1 MKNYFALLL
10 IPAAFVYS
18 CKKTSDVPVAP
29 ASIVGAWYV
38 TADTIKEYDSSGL
51 ISATANIYYNKGES
65 FQFNANGS
73 GFSVVDTI
81 PGRLTFTYTVAGSNA
96 VLNYPA
102 QNYNNMSPGS
112 TIDSARIG
120 LLTQT
125 RLELIYKGYYFGT
138 AGSTYYNETDVYLI
152 KPELLE

>member
-1 MKNYFALLL
+1 MKNYLALLF

-18 CKKTSDVPVAP
+18 CKKTNSVVADAP
-29 ASIVGAWYV
+29 ASIVGTWYV
-38 TADTIKEYDSSGL
+38 TNDSLKEYDSSGL
-51 ISATANIYYNKGES
+51 ISATNNTYNKGQS

-73 GFSVVDTI
+73 GFSVIDTI

-102 QNYNNMSPGS
+102 QNYNNMSPGA

-125 RLELIYKGYYFGT
+125 RLELIYKGYFFGT
-138 AGSTYYNETDVYLI
+138 AGSSYYYETEVYLI
-152 KPELLE
+152 KPILLE

>member
-1 MKNYFALLL
+1 MKNYLALLL

-18 CKKTSDVPVAP
+18 CKKTNDVPVAP
-29 ASIVGAWYV
+29 ASIVGNWYV
-38 TADTIKEYDSSGL
+38 MGDTIKEYDSSGL

-73 GFSVVDTI
+73 GFSVIDTI

-102 QNYNNMSPGS
+102 QNYNNTNSVAA
-112 TIDSARIG
+112 IDTARIAR
-120 LLTQT
+120 LTST
-125 RLELIYKGYYFGT
+125 SLELIYKSYYFT
-138 AGSTYYNETDVYLI
+138 MAASTYHYETDVYLI
-152 KPELLE
+152 KPILLE